1 MDIFLSSLLF
11 GFAFFFIIMIL
22 LNLRQV
28 ENLESGLPFYFTL
41 AILTIINCA
50 TENGFVNHMINTITK
65 TFGG

>member
-1 MDIFLSSLLF
+1 M
-11 GFAFFFIIMIL
+11 